1 MKRWGWGGGGKRGE
15 SGRVKLPSELG
26 STSSDQGYNIPV
38 YRLQYTRWEQRVDQ
52 KLLLSEESSEFFFS

>member
-1 MKRWGWGGGGKRGE
+1 M
-15 SGRVKLPSELG
+15 KLPSELG

-52 KLLLSEESSEFFFS
+52 KLLLSEESSEFFFFIEPGANL